1 MKKIHEI
8 LTKYKGYIV
17 CIVIIILSSLSIF
30 IQNIEKN
37 TKSKVNTSNEIA
49 VYVTGEIK
57 NEGVYFLKQNSRL
70 ENLIDV
76 AGGLTLNADIDKLN
90 FALLLK
96 DSDKIV
102 IPKKEEKVEAEE
114 ESNENKKTSLKIN
127 INTATKNELMK
138 LSGIGST
145 YADKIIKY
153 REQIRFDKI
162 EDIMK
167 VEGIGN
173 AKFEK
178 IKDSI
183 TVE

>member
-8 LTKYKGYIV
+8 LTKYKGYLI
-17 CIVIIILSSLSIF
+17 CIVLITLSSLSIF

-37 TKSKVNTSNEIA
+37 TKSKGTINEEIA

-57 NEGVYFLKQNSRL
+57 NQGVYYLKQNSRL
-70 ENLIDV
+70 ETLIDV
-76 AGGLTLNADIDKLN
+76 AGGLTLEADIDKLN

-102 IPKKEEKVEAEE
+102 IPKKEEKVEVEE
-114 ESNENKKTSLKIN
+114 ESKENKKTSSKIN

-138 LSGIGST
+138 LTGIGST

-153 REQIRFDKI
+153 REQIRFDKT

-167 VEGIGN
+167 VEGIGK
-173 AKFEK
+173 AKYEK

>member
-1 MKKIHEI
+1 MKKIYEI

-37 TKSKVNTSNEIA
+37 TKSKGTINDEIA

-70 ENLIDV
+70 ETLIDV

-102 IPKKEEKVEAEE
+102 IPKKEEKGKVEE
-114 ESNENKKTSLKIN
+114 ESNENKTSKIN